1 MPEVSEPKLK
11 GHAAHP
17 LFSLSELAD
26 EWPEIIKIA
35 EKLGRREKLTDRDGM
50 WVEGLVEAT
59 GWDRKDVVD
68 ELANIAVNPSG
79 RAKRYRELHETY
91 FEEAEKLKEKGDF
104 RQAGEKLWGAV
115 TALIKH
121 YAAIKNVFIPHWSRG
136 KIDNFIANNVEEKY
150 KELFR
155 NLLDNAEAL
164 HENFYEGDL
173 SEKAFEERWGKTL
186 KLLEEA
192 GKIVFK

>member
-17 LFSLSELAD
+17 IFSLSELAD
-26 EWPEIIKIA
+26 EWPEIIKNA
-35 EKLGRREKLTDRDGM
+35 EKLSRRDKLTDRDGM
-50 WVEGLVEAT
+50 WVEGLAEAT

-68 ELANIAVNPSG
+68 ELANIAVNPSR
-79 RAKRYRELHETY
+79 RAKRYKELHEEY

-104 RQAGEKLWGAV
+104 RQAGEKLWVAV

-121 YAAIKNVFIPHWSRG
+121 YAAVKNVFIPHWGRG

-150 KELFR
+150 KEVFR

-173 SEKAFEERWGKTL
+173 SEKAFGERWEKTL
-186 KLLEEA
+186 KLLKEA
-192 GKIVFK
+192 RKIVFK

>member
-35 EKLGRREKLTDRDGM
+35 EKLGRREKLTDRDRM
-50 WVEGLVEAT
+50 WVEGLAEAT

-79 RAKRYRELHETY
+79 RAKRYKQLHETY

-115 TALIKH
+115 TALIK
-121 YAAIKNVFIPHWSRG
+121 
-136 KIDNFIANNVEEKY
+136 
-150 KELFR
+150 
-155 NLLDNAEAL
+155 AL
-164 HENFYEGDL
+164 CSD
-173 SEKAFEERWGKTL
+173 
-186 KLLEEA
+186 
-192 GKIVFK
+192 

>member
-1 MPEVSEPKLK
+1 MA
-11 GHAAHP
+11 GN
-17 LFSLSELAD
+17 LSCGEAGT
-26 EWPEIIKIA
+26 A
-35 EKLGRREKLTDRDGM
+35 EKLTDR
-50 WVEGLVEAT
+50 T
-59 GWDRKDVVD
+59 DVGKGCSVQRG
-68 ELANIAVNPSG
+68 I
-79 RAKRYRELHETY
+79 ETMSLKWLISCKPFCKSY
-91 FEEAEKLKEKGDF
+91 QNKHPQSLFSEKSEKLKEKGDF

-121 YAAIKNVFIPHWSRG
+121 YAAIKNVFIPHWGRG

-173 SEKAFEERWGKTL
+173 SEKAFEERWRKTL

>member
-1 MPEVSEPKLK
+1 
-11 GHAAHP
+11 
-17 LFSLSELAD
+17 
-26 EWPEIIKIA
+26 
-35 EKLGRREKLTDRDGM
+35 M
-50 WVEGLVEAT
+50 WVEGLAEAT

-173 SEKAFEERWGKTL
+173 SEKAFEERWRKTL